1 MIPSLDMPVRERKDR
16 VFFPPDPNPR
26 RPKFTVPAGAWD
38 CHFHAYGPPHIYPY
52 SEDRHHT
59 PCAAPIEH
67 YFGIAETLGFERGV
81 IVQSKIMGD
90 ENINVT
96 LDAIAKA
103 DGRLRGMLRSYPEYT
118 PADIKR
124 LHAAGIRGM
133 RFNMVKSLG
142 GRYDSKYFERVVA
155 LAEVKNWVLALHLDP
170 DSILQVAD
178 VIAEMTLPAIIE
190 NHIKLDARLGLDQP
204 ALRMLI
210 DLAKLPHVW
219 IKTASAYKMI
229 WRGATYEQVV
239 PVARAVAAAAPER
252 TIWGSD
258 WPHSG
263 ATRPG
268 VMPNDAD
275 LVDWLL
281 DFVPDEELRRKM
293 LVDNPKRL
301 FNFD

>member
-1 MIPSLDMPVRERKDR
+1 MKSNDR
-16 VFFPPDPNPR
+16 VPFPPDPNPR
-26 RPKFTVPAGAWD
+26 KPKFRIPPGAWD
-38 CHFHAYGPPHIYPY
+38 CHFHAYGPPHLYPY

-67 YFGIAETLGFERGV
+67 YFGVAGVLGFERGC

-90 ENINVT
+90 EDVRVT
-96 LDAIAKA
+96 LDAIAKS
-103 DGRLRGMLRSYPEYT
+103 DGRLKGLVRSYPEYDA
-118 PADIKR
+118 ADIKR

-133 RFNMVKSLG
+133 RVNMVKSLDG
-142 GRYDSKYFERVVA
+142 QYDEKYLNRIVS
-155 LAEVKNWVLALHLDP
+155 LASTKNWVIALHVDTE
-170 DSILQVAD
+170 SIFQIAD
-178 VIAEMTLPAIIE
+178 VVRKMPMPTIIE
-190 NHIKLDARLGLDQP
+190 NYVKMDARLGVDQP
-204 ALRMLI
+204 VLRALV
-210 DLAKLPHVW
+210 DLAKEPNVW

-239 PVARAVAAAAPER
+239 PVARAVAAAAPDR

-263 ATRPG
+263 AYRPG
-268 VMPNDAD
+268 IMPNDAD

-281 DFVPDEELRRKM
+281 DFVPDEKARHKM

-301 FNFD
+301 FDFD